1 MFQRQIIAGVLI
13 ALSVSIGGNC
23 ALSQESRFPSRM
35 IRVVVPFAPGG
46 GVDTLAR
53 MISERIE
60 TRLGVK
66 VIVENRSGA
75 NGTVGGTYVQRA
87 AADGYTVLFSSNTHT
102 MSKLVMTN
110 APYDPIADFTPI
122 ARVGEAPLLVVMS
135 PKMPQ
140 KTLADVAAAVK
151 QNPERW
157 TAGTPALGSPSHIAT
172 IQFMRLS
179 GTNLTVTPYR
189 GTAPALNDVA
199 GGHIQLLTDAIVI
212 LLPMAKD
219 GKVKGL
225 AVTTKK
231 RTALAPEI
239 PTAAESGL
247 PGLEVVA
254 WFGMWGPRAMPADI
268 VKVLNTACADA
279 MRELAESGRLVAIG
293 VAPVYETPE
302 EFGSYEAAEVARNA
316 ELLKSVNF
324 QPQ

>member
-1 MFQRQIIAGVLI
+1 MQPGSGFLNSS
-13 ALSVSIGGNC
+13 ALPRALCTNSV
-23 ALSQESRFPSRM
+23 
-35 IRVVVPFAPGG
+35 
-46 GVDTLAR
+46 
-53 MISERIE
+53 
-60 TRLGVK
+60 
-66 VIVENRSGA
+66 
-75 NGTVGGTYVQRA
+75 
-87 AADGYTVLFSSNTHT
+87 
-102 MSKLVMTN
+102 
-110 APYDPIADFTPI
+110 
-122 ARVGEAPLLVVMS
+122 
-135 PKMPQ
+135 
-140 KTLADVAAAVK
+140 
-151 QNPERW
+151 
-157 TAGTPALGSPSHIAT
+157 
-172 IQFMRLS
+172 
-179 GTNLTVTPYR
+179 
-189 GTAPALNDVA
+189 
-199 GGHIQLLTDAIVI
+199 VI